1 MVRDVMVPRSDMVVL
16 NYEDEIDEMRRT
28 ISKAHHTCYPVC
40 MDDKDHILGF
50 IHVKDFLESLL
61 HGEFNVKRIMRD
73 ILTVP
78 ETMPAP
84 TLLQLMK
91 NTRTYLAVVV
101 DEYGSTSGLATLE
114 DLIEELVG
122 EIPQGADQAPYE
134 IIRKGEG
141 VYEFDG
147 TVILEDVSDRLE
159 IDLAEEDK
167 NATIGGFVFSRLER
181 IPKVGDSIEFGGWR
195 FTVLRVAGF
204 RIVRLKA
211 EKIAPPEGEAEEAP
225 EEKHEA

>member
-1 MVRDVMVPRSDMVVL
+1 MRQHAGFGARFG
-16 NYEDEIDEMRRT
+16 IDY
-28 ISKAHHTCYPVC
+28 A
-40 MDDKDHILGF
+40 L
-50 IHVKDFLESLL
+50 
-61 HGEFNVKRIMRD
+61 
-73 ILTVP
+73 
-78 ETMPAP
+78 
-84 TLLQLMK
+84 
-91 NTRTYLAVVV
+91 
-101 DEYGSTSGLATLE
+101 EYGT
-114 DLIEELVG
+114 
-122 EIPQGADQAPYE
+122 
-134 IIRKGEG
+134 
-141 VYEFDG
+141 
-147 TVILEDVSDRLE
+147 DRLE